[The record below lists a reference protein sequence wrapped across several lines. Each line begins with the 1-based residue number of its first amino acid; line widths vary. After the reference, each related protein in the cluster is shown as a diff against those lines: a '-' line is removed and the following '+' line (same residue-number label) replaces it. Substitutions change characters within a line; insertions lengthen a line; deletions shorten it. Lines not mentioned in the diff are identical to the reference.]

1 MSWEAWFS
9 LGVIVCNVLLLVFTR
24 IGADLVLVFG
34 VTVLLLAGIL
44 TPRDAFSGLSNE
56 GMITVGV
63 LYIVVAGLNE
73 TGVVNWL
80 GPRLFGRPKHVP
92 GAQVRLMAPVAAL
105 STVLN
110 NTPLVAMMIPA
121 VADLAKRHGFAASK
135 LMIPL
140 SYAAILGGTCSLIGT
155 STNLVV
161 NGLLLEQT
169 DVRLRLFELAWVG
182 VPATLVGTGFV
193 LLFSRWLLPDRSAPI
208 GERSD
213 PREYTVEMLVEPAG
227 ALVGKSIEAAGLRS
241 LPQLYLA
248 EVERGQRI
256 IPAVTPTEV
265 LQGGDR
271 LVFVG
276 IIESVVDLNRV
287 RGLIPAPDQ
296 VAKLT
301 TPRPQRSLIEAVV
314 STSSPF
320 VGKSV
325 REGRFRTRYNAV
337 IIAVARNG
345 ERVHKKIGDITLQP
359 GDTLLLEAPPG
370 FAAAQR
376 NSRDF
381 FLVSRVANSN
391 PLRHERALLA
401 LGILAGMV
409 GAVAF
414 GWLSMVQA
422 ALLAAGL
429 MLLTRCLTAAA
440 ARRSVDGQVL
450 IVIAASFGLGR
461 ALEVTGA
468 ADAIAATL
476 VAAAGGNPY
485 LSLVAVY
492 LLTMLFTEVITNNGA
507 AVLMFPVA
515 LATATSLDANVT
527 TFAVCIMMAA
537 SASFATPIGYQT
549 NLMVYGP
556 GGYRF
561 TDYAR
566 IGIPLALA
574 VAVITLTVAP
584 RVWPL

>member
-9 LGVIVCNVLLLVFTR
+9 LGVVACNVLLLVFTR

-34 VTVLLLAGIL
+34 VTTLLLAGIL

-63 LYIVVAGLNE
+63 LYVVVAGLNE
-73 TGVVNWL
+73 TGVVTWL
-80 GPRLFGRPKHVP
+80 GPRLFGRPTRLP

-105 STVLN
+105 SAVLN

-182 VPATLVGTGFV
+182 VPATLVGTGFI

-213 PREYTVEMLVEPAG
+213 PRAYTVEMLVEPTR
-227 ALVGKSIEAAGLRS
+227 ALVGKSIEAAGLRR

-248 EVERGQRI
+248 EVERGQRL
-256 IPAVTPTEV
+256 IPAVAPTEV

-276 IIESVVDLNRV
+276 VIESVVDLNRV

-325 REGRFRTRYNAV
+325 REGQFRTRYNAV

-345 ERVHKKIGDITLQP
+345 ERVHKKIGDIALQP

-391 PLRHERALLA
+391 PLWHDRARLA

-414 GWLSMVQA
+414 GWLSMVPA

-507 AVLMFPVA
+507 AVLMLPFA

-566 IGIPLALA
+566 IGVPLALA
-574 VAVITLTVAP
+574 VAAITLTVAP
-584 RVWPL
+584 LVWPL